1 MCIMGGITKSVIRFG
16 VIAGLA
22 AGGAALIAGPDRV
35 AALATQARSNINTH
49 IDHHIG
55 DPAAMRHQLRDL
67 EAQYP
72 ERIAEVR
79 AQMGEISEQMKTL
92 SRDQAVS
99 ERVVELAYNDK
110 AELTDL
116 IARAENAVLEHG
128 SARLVRIS
136 FDDRTF
142 DLDEAYSRANTI
154 NETIALYDGRGADIA
169 VDLESLEHD
178 SELLKGLL
186 NKLETEQSEFQ
197 AQIAQLDAKID
208 AIARKEKMADLM
220 EERQKRIDQL
230 ARFEVGSLDQLRAKL
245 ARQHAELDARIASAS
260 TRDSQTSYEDRAR
273 YDVDSTT
280 SRTLRIETPAPARPT
295 RVIIGD
301 DHDADVQCDE
311 GDKTVAIR

>member
-1 MCIMGGITKSVIRFG
+1 MGGITKSVIRFG

-35 AALATQARSNINTH
+35 AALATQARSSINTH

-55 DPAAMRHQLRDL
+55 DPAAMRHQLREL

-79 AQMGEISEQMKTL
+79 AQLGEISEQIKTL
-92 SRDQAVS
+92 TRDQAVS
-99 ERVVELAYNDK
+99 ERVVDLAVNDK
-110 AELTDL
+110 AELTSL
-116 IARAENAVLEHG
+116 IARAEDAVVEHG

-154 NETIALYDGRGADIA
+154 NETIALYENRGQDLA

-186 NKLETEQSEFQ
+186 SKLETEQSEFQ

-208 AIARKEKMADLM
+208 AIARKEKMAELM
-220 EERQKRIDQL
+220 EDRQKRIDQL

-260 TRDSQTSYEDRAR
+260 QRDSQTSYEDRAR
-273 YDVDSTT
+273 YDVDAQT
-280 SRTLRIETPAPARPT
+280 SRTLRIEAPPAPKPT
-295 RVIIGD
+295 RLIITD
-301 DHDADVQCDE
+301 DCDVKSDCDDA
-311 GDKTVAIR
+311 DKTVAIR